1 MRMDTL
7 SQDPEQGQ
15 RDELLSVFEAL
26 SRSYRNVYL
35 ANMNTGSAKI
45 MKVADDYDVPEI
57 VALKNRVF
65 PYEAVLSHWVDARV
79 HDEDKERMRHQLS
92 TENIRRVLQ
101 SGQSEYTGTYRSF
114 DESEMHHYRFLVI
127 KMDDDGN
134 VLVTFQF
141 IDNII
146 EEHLAQE
153 KIQREKEEAYQRRLI
168 EAKQDAERANRAKT
182 DFLLRMSHDIR
193 TPLNGIMGMLEIAER
208 CGDDLEKRD
217 DCRRKIK
224 DSAQLLLELINEVL
238 DMSKL
243 ESGKIVLEHVPFDI
257 REVSRSVY
265 NVVVKQAEA
274 RDIQIVQANCR
285 VPHAC
290 LMGSPVHFKRIMTNI
305 LSNAIKYNRPGGKIY
320 ITCKEVFCEDATALI
335 EFKCRD
341 TGIGMDPEFLD
352 RIFEPFEQERET
364 ARSEYGGTGLGM
376 SITKSLV
383 DRLGGTIT
391 VKSVKGEGTTFDVHL
406 PFEIAPGNEAGP
418 LDQPVVAESI
428 SGLTVLLAEDND
440 LNMEIARFLLEAEGV
455 SVIVA
460 NDGQEAVE
468 LFARS
473 EPGAIDAILMDVM
486 MPRVGGYEATRLIR
500 RMDRPDAAAI
510 PIIAM
515 TASAFAED
523 RIAAK
528 EAGMTEHLAKPIDAK
543 LMISTVARCVACSR

>member
-1 MRMDTL
+1 
-7 SQDPEQGQ
+7 
-15 RDELLSVFEAL
+15 
-26 SRSYRNVYL
+26 
-35 ANMNTGSAKI
+35 
-45 MKVADDYDVPEI
+45 
-57 VALKNRVF
+57 
-65 PYEAVLSHWVDARV
+65 
-79 HDEDKERMRHQLS
+79 
-92 TENIRRVLQ
+92 
-101 SGQSEYTGTYRSF
+101 
-114 DESEMHHYRFLVI
+114 
-127 KMDDDGN
+127 
-134 VLVTFQF
+134 
-141 IDNII
+141 
-146 EEHLAQE
+146 
-153 KIQREKEEAYQRRLI
+153 
-168 EAKQDAERANRAKT
+168 
-182 DFLLRMSHDIR
+182 
-193 TPLNGIMGMLEIAER
+193 
-208 CGDDLEKRD
+208 
-217 DCRRKIK
+217 
-224 DSAQLLLELINEVL
+224 
-238 DMSKL
+238 
-243 ESGKIVLEHVPFDI
+243 
-257 REVSRSVY
+257 
-265 NVVVKQAEA
+265 
-274 RDIQIVQANCR
+274 
-285 VPHAC
+285 
-290 LMGSPVHFKRIMTNI
+290 
-305 LSNAIKYNRPGGKIY
+305 
-320 ITCKEVFCEDATALI
+320 
-335 EFKCRD
+335 
-341 TGIGMDPEFLD
+341 MDPEFLD

-440 LNMEIARFLLEAEGV
+440 LNMEIARSLLEAEGV

-500 RMDRPDAAAI
+500 QMDRPDAAAI

-543 LMISTVARCVACSR
+543 LMISTVARCVAGSR